1 MAPVANV
8 RALFNEVPKEYYPEP
23 GKTTVI
29 DTTHSIDPETVS
41 LDGGILI
48 KTLDFSIDPY
58 LIGQMCVAPL
68 KLPVPAFE
76 IGKAVYS
83 YGVGVVVRSESA
95 SAKAGDHVY
104 GILDHAHYNIK
115 KDLSSAGLEIL
126 DNAHNLPWST
136 YLGPRSSSQACHF
149 LGKTSYYGWKEYSK
163 AKKGETVFVST
174 GAGAV
179 GSLVIQLAKRDGL
192 KVIGSAGSE
201 EKVQFMKEI
210 GADVAFNYKTTSTKE
225 VLAKEKPIDIYWDNV
240 GGETLDAALG
250 AMAVNGRIIVCG
262 MISSL
267 ANQNAAG
274 IKNLGQIIP
283 KSITINGFAVNRL
296 EDKHGEDFGRE
307 MPPLVASGEIKH
319 KEHVWNGLE
328 NVGDA
333 LLAVL
338 KGTNKAKAIIHVAD
352 D

>member
-1 MAPVANV
+1 MAPVTNV
-8 RALFNEVPKEYYPEP
+8 RALFNEVPKGYYPEP
-23 GKTTVI
+23 EKTTVI
-29 DTTHSIDPETVS
+29 DTTQSIDPETVS

-48 KTLDFSIDPY
+48 KTLDLSIDPY
-58 LIGQMCVAPL
+58 LIGQICDAPL
-68 KLPVPAFE
+68 RSSAPAFE

-83 YGVGVVVRSESA
+83 YGVGVVVRSENA
-95 SAKAGDHVY
+95 SSKAGDHVY

-126 DNAHNLPWST
+126 GNPHNLPWST
-136 YLGPRSSSQACHF
+136 YLGVLGLP
-149 LGKTSYYGWKEYSK
+149 GKTAYYGWKEYSK
-163 AKKGETVFVST
+163 AKKGETAFVST

-192 KVIGSAGSE
+192 KVIGSAGSD
-201 EKVQFMKEI
+201 EKVLFMKEI

-225 VLAKEKPIDIYWDNV
+225 VLAKEGPIDIYWDNV
-240 GGETLDAALG
+240 GGETLDAALE

-262 MISSL
+262 MISMF
-267 ANQNAAG
+267 ANSDAAG
-274 IKNLGQIIP
+274 IKNLGQVIA
-283 KSITINGFAVNRL
+283 KSITINGSAVNRL
-296 EDKHGEDFGRE
+296 EDKHRADFGRE
-307 MPPLVASGEIKH
+307 MPALVASGEIKH

-328 NVGDA
+328 NFGNA

-352 D
+352 N